1 MCYGRNLATMEM
13 VDLGEAVGILAA
25 QSIGEP
31 GTQLTLRTF
40 HIGGTSSRIAEEA
53 ERRARTDGLVT
64 YTEDLEWADVPIEYE
79 DGIRTMVR
87 IALTRETESATEETK
102 AGIVLVDPKD
112 PKRALNRYPVPEGAF
127 LQVKEGDLTSKGDN
141 EKRAT
146 ILYTWDPY
154 NDPSIIKV
162 DGELRWKD
170 LVPGV
175 TLREELDEGTGLRSI
190 VVVTDPDREL
200 HPSVL
205 VYQPNRKDPQ
215 EYTLAEGSRII
226 LGSPTDPVTRALD
239 LPPEANPWSE
249 HFKVT
254 EHPINVAWPSK
265 SKKESKDKTVF
276 LSEPV
281 KISKGVTITK
291 IPRQAYKTRDIT
303 GGLPRI
309 AELFEARRPKD
320 PATMA
325 EIDGAVKFGE
335 IKRGKREIYVYPL
348 APDGTIPE
356 AAEARLYEVPAG
368 KHLRVHEGDRVRAGD
383 RLTEGPVSPHEI
395 LQIKGPRA
403 VQEYLLNE
411 VQEVYRLQGVRIND
425 KHIGVIVRQMLQ
437 KVRVTDPGETAFL
450 DGETVDRLT
459 YRDENE
465 RVMRKKGEPA
475 NAEPVLLGITKAS
488 LTTQS
493 FISAASFQE
502 TTRILTD
509 AAIRGAKDDLKG
521 LKENI
526 IIGHLIPA
534 GTGHYRYVDLE
545 IQPPEGFEPPPPVE
559 VVEEVPVPDAA
570 LLIGDEVEV

>member
-1 MCYGRNLATMEM
+1 MLTCESKRGVCRMCYGRNLATMEM

-64 YTEDLEWADVPIEYE
+64 YTGRPRVGGRA
-79 DGIRTMVR
+79 GRVR
-87 IALTRETESATEETK
+87 GRHPDHGPHRPHARDRV
-102 AGIVLVDPKD
+102 GHRRDQGGHRPG
-112 PKRALNRYPVPEGAF
+112 RPEGSEARAQS
-127 LQVKEGDLTSKGDN
+127 LPGARRRLPAGQGRATSASKGDN
-141 EKRAT
+141 DKRAS

-205 VYQPNRKDPQ
+205 VYQVNRKDPQ

-325 EIDGAVKFGE
+325 EIDGMVKFGE
-335 IKRGKREIYVYPL
+335 IKRGKREIYVYP
-348 APDGTIPE
+348 
-356 AAEARLYEVPAG
+356 AG
-368 KHLRVHEGDRVRAGD
+368 AGRD
-383 RLTEGPVSPHEI
+383 
-395 LQIKGPRA
+395 
-403 VQEYLLNE
+403 
-411 VQEVYRLQGVRIND
+411 
-425 KHIGVIVRQMLQ
+425 
-437 KVRVTDPGETAFL
+437 DPGS
-450 DGETVDRLT
+450 G
-459 YRDENE
+459 
-465 RVMRKKGEPA
+465 
-475 NAEPVLLGITKAS
+475 
-488 LTTQS
+488 
-493 FISAASFQE
+493 
-502 TTRILTD
+502 
-509 AAIRGAKDDLKG
+509 RGASVRS
-521 LKENI
+521 
-526 IIGHLIPA
+526 A
-534 GTGHYRYVDLE
+534 GR
-545 IQPPEGFEPPPPVE
+545 QAPPGARGRPRPR
-559 VVEEVPVPDAA
+559 
-570 LLIGDEVEV
+570 G